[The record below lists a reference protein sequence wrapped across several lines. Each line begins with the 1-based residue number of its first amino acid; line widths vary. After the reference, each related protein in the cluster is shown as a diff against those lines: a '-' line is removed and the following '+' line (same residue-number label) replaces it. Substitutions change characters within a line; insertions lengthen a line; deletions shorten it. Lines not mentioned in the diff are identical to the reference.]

1 MNDLKLQKKILL
13 ITFLFIPV
21 LLLLVFVVYP
31 TIKLLQ
37 TSFTSWDGFSEV
49 QQFIGLKNYKNLI
62 FNSKETW
69 VSLKNNLLYFSI
81 HLVFI
86 PLEVIIAVML
96 NSKLRGMKFFKSV
109 VFMPYIINGVAV
121 AYIFSF
127 FFSPINGALNE
138 VLRVLS
144 LEGLI
149 QNWLSNTRIVNYS
162 LVSVSLWRFSG
173 FHIILF
179 LAALQSI
186 PEDIIEAAVV
196 DGAGA
201 FKRLIYIILP
211 SIKIVMELML
221 FLNLRGALQ
230 VFDIPFV
237 ITQGGPGTASSTFA
251 LSTIH
256 MAFKYKN
263 FGMASTM
270 GIILIMMIV
279 VFNWVQKNIFGLKGD
294 R

>member
-1 MNDLKLQKKILL
+1 MNSLKTQKNVLL

-31 TIKLLQ
+31 TLKLLQ

-49 QQFIGLKNYKNLI
+49 QQIIGFKNYKDLI
-62 FNSKETW
+62 FNSKEIW
-69 VSLKNNLLYFSI
+69 VSLKNNFLYFII
-81 HLVFI
+81 HLGFI
-86 PLEVIIAVML
+86 PLEIIAAVIL

-121 AYIFSF
+121 AYAFSF
-127 FFSPINGALNE
+127 FFSPVNGALNE
-138 VLRVLS
+138 ILKMLS
-144 LEGLI
+144 LEGWI
-149 QNWLSNTRIVNYS
+149 QNWLSNPSVVNYS
-162 LVSVSLWRFSG
+162 LVSVSLWRYSG
-173 FHIILF
+173 FHIVLF

-196 DGAGA
+196 DGANA
-201 FKRLIYIILP
+201 FKRLIFIILP
-211 SIKIVMELML
+211 SIKIVVELML

-251 LSTIH
+251 LSTIQ

-270 GIILIMMIV
+270 GISLIMMIV
-279 VFNWVQKNIFGLKGD
+279 VFNWVQKNIFGLKEGK
-294 R
+294 

>member
-1 MNDLKLQKKILL
+1 MNSLKRQKNILL

-21 LLLLVFVVYP
+21 LLLMGFVVYP
-31 TIKLLQ
+31 TVKLLQ
-37 TSFTSWDGFSEV
+37 TSFTNWDGFSEV
-49 QQFIGLKNYKNLI
+49 QQIIGFQNYKDLV
-62 FNSKETW
+62 FNSKEIW
-69 VSLKNNLLYFSI
+69 VSLKNNFLYFII
-81 HLVFI
+81 HLAFI
-86 PLEVIIAVML
+86 PLEIVIAVIL
-96 NSKLRGMKFFKSV
+96 NSKLRGMKVFKSV

-121 AYIFSF
+121 AYAFSF
-127 FFSPINGALNE
+127 FFSPVNGALNE
-138 VLRVLS
+138 ILRTF
-144 LEGLI
+144 GLGGWI
-149 QNWLSNTRIVNYS
+149 QNWLSNPGIVNYS
-162 LVSVSLWRFSG
+162 LVSVSLWRYSG
-173 FHIILF
+173 FHVILF

-211 SIKIVMELML
+211 SIKIVVELML

-237 ITQGGPGTASSTFA
+237 ITQGGPGTASNTFA
-251 LSTIH
+251 LSTIQ

-270 GIILIMMIV
+270 GITLIMMIV
-279 VFNWVQKNIFGLKGD
+279 VFNWVQKNIFGLKEGK
-294 R
+294 